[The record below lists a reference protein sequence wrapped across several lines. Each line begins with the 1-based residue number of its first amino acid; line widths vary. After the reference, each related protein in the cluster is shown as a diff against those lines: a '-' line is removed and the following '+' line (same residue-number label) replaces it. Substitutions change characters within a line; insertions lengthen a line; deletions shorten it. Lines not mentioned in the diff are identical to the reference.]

1 MTFLSKTLLAI
12 SAAGF
17 IAGGVID
24 FGRFNLNPSWTVVL
38 PAGAVFFG
46 LFMISVMM
54 AKEMAAFDAE
64 EACRLER
71 AEPRAPVPERNA
83 AAQSAGASF
92 KERAL
97 LNEH

>member
-1 MTFLSKTLLAI
+1 
-12 SAAGF
+12 
-17 IAGGVID
+17 
-24 FGRFNLNPSWTVVL
+24 
-38 PAGAVFFG
+38 
-46 LFMISVMM
+46 
-54 AKEMAAFDAE
+54 MAAFNAE

-71 AEPRAPVPERNA
+71 AEPRAPAPERNA